1 MVRVSSPSGKPVGLK
16 VAAACGNF
24 WLPIAGS
31 TPAAPRTEDPLTEL
45 SLPSSVRARLSAM
58 MFLQFF
64 VWGAWFVTLSTYLG
78 QGLHFAGTDI
88 GRAYA
93 TMPWGA
99 IVAPFLVGM
108 VADRF
113 FPAEKVLGVL
123 HLVGAVLLWQSSNV
137 TSPGALFWVL
147 LGYALCYN
155 PTLALVNAVSFN
167 QMKSPEKQFPAVR
180 VFGTVGWIVA
190 GLIVGSLGLEATATP
205 LRIAAGC
212 SAILGIFSFFL
223 PHTPPKA
230 LGHKV
235 TVRDVLGLDALTLMQ
250 NRSFAVFVIGSL
262 LICIPLSFYYS
273 FTNLFLNEMGV
284 VNAAGKMTMG
294 QMSEV
299 FFMLVMPFFFVRLG
313 VKKMMIVGMLAWA
326 ARYLLFAFGEN
337 AAFNAGALTA
347 DRLINGLIL
356 VSMYYLGILLHGVC
370 FDFFFVTGQIYVDNT
385 APKKIQA
392 SAQGFITL
400 ITYGV
405 GMLIGAE
412 ISGRVVE
419 ARQVMKAGVIAGHHW
434 QAIWL
439 FPAVMALVVVI
450 LFAVLFNERGAAA
463 RARPA

>member
-1 MVRVSSPSGKPVGLK
+1 
-16 VAAACGNF
+16 
-24 WLPIAGS
+24 
-31 TPAAPRTEDPLTEL
+31 
-45 SLPSSVRARLSAM
+45 M

-113 FPAEKVLGVL
+113 FAAEKVLGVL

-212 SAILGIFSFFL
+212 SALLGIFSFFL
-223 PHTPPKA
+223 PNTPPKA

-235 TVRDVLGLDALTLMQ
+235 TVRDVLGLDALTLMR

-337 AAFNAGALTA
+337 ATFNVGALTA
-347 DRLINGLIL
+347 DRLINALIL
-356 VSMYYLGILLHGVC
+356 VFFYYLGILLHGVC

-439 FPAVMALVVVI
+439 FPAAMAVVVVI
-450 LFAVLFNERGAAA
+450 LFAALFNERGAAA
-463 RARPA
+463 RARTA